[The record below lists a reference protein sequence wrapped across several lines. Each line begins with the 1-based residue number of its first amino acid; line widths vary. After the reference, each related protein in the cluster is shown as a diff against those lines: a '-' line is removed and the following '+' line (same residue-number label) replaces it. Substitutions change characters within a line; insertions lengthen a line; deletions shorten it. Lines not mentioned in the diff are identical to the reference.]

1 MLEKLHGVNIKE
13 GRFENAFICKKRF
26 SNTRALNACFF
37 FVRQYRPLINQ
48 IIFQK
53 HCFNYTTLLN
63 KLILYQEA
71 MKFNMYEV

>member
-1 MLEKLHGVNIKE
+1 MELILKRE
-13 GRFENAFICKKRF
+13 GLKTHLYARNASQTLAF
-26 SNTRALNACFF
+26 LNACFF